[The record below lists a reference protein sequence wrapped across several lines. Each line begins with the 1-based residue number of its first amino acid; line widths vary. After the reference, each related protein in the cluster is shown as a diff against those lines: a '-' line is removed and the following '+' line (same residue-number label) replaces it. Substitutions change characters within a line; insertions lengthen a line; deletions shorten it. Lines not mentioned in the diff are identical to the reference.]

1 MYRSTDTAAPG
12 MKAPDSRESAVIHV
26 QDADELR
33 LAQMGMLPFPFTA
46 AIEGCMFTVYQV
58 TNRN

>member
-1 MYRSTDTAAPG
+1 